1 MVGVII
7 IASNCEKFNKVFRM
21 ISRVIV
27 FKIKDPDTD
36 TNQVVWLEN
45 AMRDIVS
52 FIKKDREE
60 CTIGITM
67 NSNEFIQ
74 GVAWLYYRPIN
85 TFNFKDLWDLFERI
99 SQSRREFKLD
109 DSFTIMVTYVKTPS
123 GKGDPCGD
131 VRIIESKSIL
141 NIKNSNNLCLPRA
154 LVCGEVFIRKNS
166 SPEWTREWNQI
177 RKTKRAKE
185 LMEACGVN
193 LNVDEGCGIPEISQF
208 QIYYRTREVP
218 HRYMTARSIS

>member
-1 MVGVII
+1 M
-7 IASNCEKFNKVFRM
+7 
-21 ISRVIV
+21 
-27 FKIKDPDTD
+27 
-36 TNQVVWLEN
+36 
-45 AMRDIVS
+45 
-52 FIKKDREE
+52 
-60 CTIGITM
+60 GITM

-123 GKGDPCGD
+123 GKGDPYGD
-131 VRIIESKSIL
+131 LRIIESKSIL
-141 NIKNSNNLCLPRA
+141 NIKNTDNLCLPRA

-177 RKTKRAKE
+177 RKFNE
-185 LMEACGVN
+185 
-193 LNVDEGCGIPEISQF
+193 
-208 QIYYRTREVP
+208 
-218 HRYMTARSIS
+218 